1 MASKQYATIHRRDA
15 FRLLEDGQ
23 PHQLRLWKISTGDI
37 LHYKDA
43 TYVGQNRRGGTHTI
57 RLMDSGQIRTF
68 RDITL
73 FNIDGHP
80 IYI

>member
-1 MASKQYATIHRRDA
+1 MASKQYTTIYRRDA

-37 LHYKDA
+37 LHYKEA
-43 TYVGQNRRGGTHTI
+43 TFVGQNRRGGTHRI
-57 RLMDSGQIRTF
+57 RIPLSGVIREF

-73 FNIDGHP
+73 FEIDGLR
-80 IYI
+80 IYM